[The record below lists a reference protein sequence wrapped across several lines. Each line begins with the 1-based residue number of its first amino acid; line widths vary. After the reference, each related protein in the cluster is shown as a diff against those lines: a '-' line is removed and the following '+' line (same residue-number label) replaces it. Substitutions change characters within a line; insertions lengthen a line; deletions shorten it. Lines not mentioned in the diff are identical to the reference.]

1 MKLIRTLA
9 GNVWT
14 YVSAGFVLMTV
25 TGSVRRTGIY
35 LTIAGLL
42 VECLAILFGKEEPN
56 E

>member
-1 MKLIRTLA
+1 MKLVRHLA

-25 TGSVRRTGIY
+25 TGSVRTTGIY
-35 LTIAGLL
+35 LTLFGVA
-42 VECLAILFGKEEPN
+42 VECLAILFGKEDPN